1 MTGAIW
7 TGYLAKGDAPG
18 TVIGRLTDAWGYFVD
33 IRGERQPDGT
43 YKLLGTLGIPDDLK
57 VQAIDGEVTRT
68 SDGVELVAYEG
79 AEPEISPEYRVP
91 AIDGD
96 GG

>member
-1 MTGAIW
+1 MTGRHILGRARLDKSEA
-7 TGYLAKGDAPG
+7 GYN
-18 TVIGRLTDAWGYFVD
+18 GRLVLWGFAYQV
-33 IRGERQPDGT
+33 
-43 YKLLGTLGIPDDLK
+43 
-57 VQAIDGEVTRT
+57 EVTRT

-91 AIDGD
+91 AIDGE